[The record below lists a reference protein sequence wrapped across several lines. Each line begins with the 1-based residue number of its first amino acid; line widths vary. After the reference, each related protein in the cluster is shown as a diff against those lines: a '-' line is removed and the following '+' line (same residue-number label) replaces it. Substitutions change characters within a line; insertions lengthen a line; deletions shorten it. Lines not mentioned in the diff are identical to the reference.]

1 MTTRLAVW
9 SGPRN
14 ISTALMRSWEN
25 RPDTAVVDEPLYAYY
40 LARTGIDHP
49 AREEVI
55 ASQSTDLAVVTAAL
69 LGPAP
74 GGAAIFYQKH
84 MTLHL
89 LEDTD
94 RQWISKLRNVLVIRD
109 PAEVVASY
117 RRTRMDVVAADIGVE
132 QQHRLY
138 GDLAAEQAPPP
149 VIDAEDFLRQPEA
162 YLRWLCDWLGVEFD
176 PAMLSWPAGPRDT
189 DGVWAPYWYASV
201 LASTGF
207 EPWRERTIDLDDR
220 SATVVDSVRPS
231 YDDLRS
237 RRIRL

>member
-1 MTTRLAVW
+1 VTTRLAVW

-25 RPDTAVVDEPLYAYY
+25 RSDTAVVDEPLYAYY

-49 AREEVI
+49 AREKVI
-55 ASQSTDLAVVTAAL
+55 ASQSTDLAVVTGAL

-74 GGAAIFYQKH
+74 GGAAVFYQKH

-94 RQWISKLRNVLVIRD
+94 RQWIPKLRNVLVIRD

-117 RRTRMDVVAADIGVE
+117 RRTREDVVASDIGVE

-138 GDLAAEQAPPP
+138 SDLVAAHELPPI
-149 VIDAEDFLRQPEA
+149 IDAGDFLREPEG
-162 YLRWLCDWLGVEFD
+162 YLRWLCDWVAVDFD

-189 DGVWAPYWYASV
+189 DGVWAPHWYASV

-207 EPWRERTIDLDDR
+207 EPLRERTIDLDDR
-220 SATVVDSVRPS
+220 SAAVVESVRPS